1 MAERAGAEGEERRRE
16 AEVSRLEA
24 EKRAAQA
31 RREEAQAQE
40 QVAAADASMREARER
55 HIEAPRMDPDAD
67 EGEVA
72 ERHDR
77 ERGSDRAEGDRGR
90 EGG

>member
-1 MAERAGAEGEERRRE
+1 ME
-16 AEVSRLEA
+16 
-24 EKRAAQA
+24 
-31 RREEAQAQE
+31 
-40 QVAAADASMREARER
+40 
-55 HIEAPRMDPDAD
+55 PDAD

-72 ERHDR
+72 ERFDR